1 MYTDSNQ
8 RNTLGYEWPLTRCN
22 HVIVC
27 IYLMV
32 DGWFRGLL
40 LYFEDDVDYFVDV
53 LILLHVLV
61 YRFKHNTL
69 LN

>member
-1 MYTDSNQ
+1 
-8 RNTLGYEWPLTRCN
+8 
-22 HVIVC
+22 
-27 IYLMV
+27 MV